1 MQREAIKN
9 LALDRI
15 SGHRTVMT
23 YTPPTPD
30 VRAVAQANGVPPPE
44 RPRDHTR
51 RHKKRETWKMVGIAV
66 GVALLLVMAIRSKWI
81 KL

>member
-1 MQREAIKN
+1 MSKESIKN

-15 SGHRTVMT
+15 GGHRTVMT
-23 YTPPTPD
+23 YTPETPD

-44 RPRDHTR
+44 RPKDHTR
-51 RHKKRETWKMVGIAV
+51 RNKRRENWKMVGIAV
-66 GVALLLVMAIRSKWI
+66 GVALLLVMAIRAKWI